1 MRRTYP
7 FYLGLACGLLL
18 TAAAAHA
25 EPLPDTDLASLAW
38 PSLSAQE
45 RALVEVVAAE
55 TYEQHE
61 RGWKPRYDALP
72 EPRKAALRGG
82 AMRRLG
88 YDAEAARRG
97 WI

>member
-25 EPLPDTDLASLAW
+25 EPLPDTALASLAW
-38 PSLSAQE
+38 PALSAQE

-55 TYEQHE
+55 AYERQE
-61 RGWKPRYDALP
+61 QRWARRYDAVSYTHLTLP
-72 EPRKAALRGG
+72 TI
-82 AMRRLG
+82 
-88 YDAEAARRG
+88 YSV
-97 WI
+97 